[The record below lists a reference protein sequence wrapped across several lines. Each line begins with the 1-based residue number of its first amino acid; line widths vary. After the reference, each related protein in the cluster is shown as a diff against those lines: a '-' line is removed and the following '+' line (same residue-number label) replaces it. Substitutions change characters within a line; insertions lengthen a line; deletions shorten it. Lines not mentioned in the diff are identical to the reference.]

1 MFVAVCSAPGQT
13 VSRDDDLGTIPWGME
28 TLGYSR
34 VRHTCSSLRKDQ
46 KRQKTNLDSSEGKL
60 SSSQGSQALLLGE
73 VSVLM
78 SPESSP
84 SVTRASVLLQQPHL
98 AMCDL
103 CPLRMETE
111 NPRVQATSDNVVIA
125 IETLPSK
132 VPPQTIQKACLSSI
146 SQTAGHGCA
155 I

>member
-1 MFVAVCSAPGQT
+1 M
-13 VSRDDDLGTIPWGME
+13 IPWGLE
-28 TLGYSR
+28 TLGSSR
-34 VRHTCSSLRKDQ
+34 VEHTCSSLRKDQ

-60 SSSQGSQALLLGE
+60 SPSQGSQALLLGE
-73 VSVLM
+73 GSVL

-84 SVTRASVLLQQPHL
+84 SMTRASVLLQQPHL

-111 NPRVQATSDNVVIA
+111 NPRVQATSDNVVRTIK
-125 IETLPSK
+125 TLPSK
-132 VPPQTIQKACLSSI
+132 VPPQAIQKACLSSI

-155 I
+155 L